1 MAFEQLKLE
10 NQICFPIYAL
20 HRLIT
25 QEYTQYLSKF
35 NITYP
40 QYLVLMV
47 LWEKNNLSISQ
58 IGKKLLLNSNTL
70 TPLLKRMEVLD
81 LVSRVRSSNDERKV
95 FISLTQKAKDIEDE
109 ASAIPYS
116 LLEGIGCDGLDM
128 KDFIDMKENLNL
140 LIKKLE
146 NKKTTT

>member
-20 HRLIT
+20 QRLIT

-47 LWEKNNLSISQ
+47 LWEKNNLTISE
-58 IGKKLLLNSNTL
+58 IGEKLLLNTNTL
-70 TPLLKRMEVLD
+70 TPLLKRMESLE
-81 LVSRVRSSNDERKV
+81 LIHRVRSSEDERKV
-95 FISLTQKAKDIEDE
+95 FISLTLKAKEIEE
-109 ASAIPYS
+109 QASTIPHS
-116 LLEGIGCDGLDM
+116 LLEGIGCDNVDM
-128 KDFIDMKENLNL
+128 KDFLDMKENLNI
-140 LIKKLE
+140 LIKRLQ
-146 NKKTTT
+146 NKKV